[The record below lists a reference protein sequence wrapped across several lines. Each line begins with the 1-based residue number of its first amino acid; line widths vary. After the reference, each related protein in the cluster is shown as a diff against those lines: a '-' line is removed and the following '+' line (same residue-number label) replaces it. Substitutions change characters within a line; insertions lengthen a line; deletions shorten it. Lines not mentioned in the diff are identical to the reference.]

1 MLILKLDPY
10 NKVLNLISAA
20 EAAVKE
26 SGEAYS
32 PVKLQQI
39 RVASIPL

>member
-10 NKVLNLISAA
+10 DKVLNLISAA
-20 EAAVKE
+20 GAAVKE
-26 SGEAYS
+26 CGEAYS

-39 RVASIPL
+39 RTVSVPL